1 MSDHAADLAALVI
14 GSAAGGGFPQWNCAC
29 RLCRLCRAGDPRIR
43 PATQVGV
50 AVSADAGHSWL
61 LVGASPDLRQ
71 QIVAT
76 PALAPREGS
85 RSSPITAVVLLS
97 ADVDGI
103 AGLLVL
109 REGHRFD
116 VLAPAPMLDVLA
128 ANPVFGALDP
138 ALVRR
143 VPVAPGIP
151 HDCAGGIRLTLLEM
165 PGKVPLY
172 LEDRAAAAPEA
183 GPAYAARIEAHG
195 RVLIVAPACAAITE
209 EVRDRL
215 AGADALLFDGTLYK
229 DEEMQE
235 AGVGA
240 KTGRRM
246 GHAPITGAGG
256 SLDFL
261 AGLPGR
267 RIYYHINNTNPILL
281 EGSPERR
288 EVERAGIEVAHDG
301 MEVRL

>member
-1 MSDHAADLAALVI
+1 M
-14 GSAAGGGFPQWNCAC
+14 
-29 RLCRLCRAGDPRIR
+29 
-43 PATQVGV
+43 
-50 AVSADAGHSWL
+50 
-61 LVGASPDLRQ
+61 
-71 QIVAT
+71 
-76 PALAPREGS
+76 
-85 RSSPITAVVLLS
+85 
-97 ADVDGI
+97 
-103 AGLLVL
+103 
-109 REGHRFD
+109 
-116 VLAPAPMLDVLA
+116 
-128 ANPVFGALDP
+128 
-138 ALVRR
+138 
-143 VPVAPGIP
+143 VAPGTP
-151 HDCAGGIRLTLLEM
+151 FRPAAGLTAELFTV

-215 AGADALLFDGTLYK
+215 AGADALLFDGTLYN